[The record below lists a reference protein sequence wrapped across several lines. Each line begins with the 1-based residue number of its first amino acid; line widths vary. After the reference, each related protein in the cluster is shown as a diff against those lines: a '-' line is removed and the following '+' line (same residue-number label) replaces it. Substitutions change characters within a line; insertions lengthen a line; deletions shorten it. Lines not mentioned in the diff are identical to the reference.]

1 MSKGLLYI
9 KRCRPTP
16 DDIDVL
22 RGLRHCLSSIDG
34 RCESLNKR
42 DRQGADSRA
51 FSFMFDK
58 NSFLTPDIGS
68 LSEKN

>member
-9 KRCRPTP
+9 KGVARHLMIYAFCVGF
-16 DDIDVL
+16 DIAYP
-22 RGLRHCLSSIDG
+22 RSMGMR
-34 RCESLNKR
+34 EPYMR